1 MTAGLAPLAL
11 LGALLVGATLGLLG
25 SGGSILTVPV
35 LVYLADQPEKVAIAG
50 SLLIVGAIALVGAI
64 DHFRHGRVSLRHLLW
79 FGVPGMIGTWV
90 GAVLSAFVPG
100 TVQLFVFALVMVV
113 AAVFMLRGF
122 KAKTAHAPAWTLALN
137 GVLVG
142 AMTGFV
148 GVGGGFLIVP
158 ALVFFGGLAMHDA
171 VGTSLAIIVLN
182 TLSGFIKHFDLLTE
196 RGLALDWKLITVFVA
211 IGIIGSLVGARV
223 GRRLPQQTL
232 RKIFAIGVLA
242 VAGFIGWQ
250 TLPAL

>member
-1 MTAGLAPLAL
+1 MIAGITPLAL

-64 DHFRHGRVSLRHLLW
+64 DHFRHDRVSVRHLLW
-79 FGVPGMIGTWV
+79 FGVPGMAGTWL
-90 GAVLSAFVPG
+90 GAGLSALVSG
-100 TVQLFVFALVMVV
+100 EVQLFVFALVMVA
-113 AAVFMLRGF
+113 AAVLMLRGF
-122 KAKTAHAPAWTLALN
+122 SATTARAPAWMLALN

-171 VGTSLAIIVLN
+171 IGTSLAVIVLN
-182 TLSGFIKHFDLLTE
+182 TLSGFIKHFDLLAE
-196 RGLALDWKLITVFVA
+196 RGLALDWKLIAVFVS
-211 IGIIGSLVGARV
+211 IGVIGSLVGARV